1 MRKFCYIVDFL
12 GLFLLTSCSTSGN
25 ISHFTS
31 GVPDSALL
39 TEVRMITREHGLVA
53 AKERVISGLQ
63 QRDGSF
69 GTLTKRVQRT
79 TADPQLVLSDSLAA
93 LPLRRRE
100 RIALVIIPGTK
111 VAGRHRPDRTR
122 ECLRGAATAAHE
134 MGFSTW
140 FVDTEARGEVDENAA
155 KIASQV
161 REAFLQADRV
171 ILVMLSKGA
180 HDVIRYLQEDGL
192 ALPAAQRRKLV
203 VALSLAGT
211 VQGSVVADWMAHSSR
226 PFPVITRQWLRI
238 SGQKPALDM
247 LESIS
252 RSPWRGE
259 LPMRLDSGFPQLTW
273 VGIAMVPNGAD
284 GRITERLW
292 LPTVRREIERTAPWY
307 SPNDG
312 LVESAAEILP
322 DSVKLPEWVVIG
334 YGSHAMPNG
343 SYSNGGRIAPQT
355 TRPGVEK
362 LRTESGGEIMSAYL
376 RALPTSLLH

>member
-1 MRKFCYIVDFL
+1 MRKFCHIVTFL
-12 GLFLLTSCSTSGN
+12 GLCLLGSCSTQGN
-25 ISHFTS
+25 ISRFTS
-31 GVPDSALL
+31 GVPDCALL
-39 TEVRMITREHGLVA
+39 TEVRTITREQGLA
-53 AKERVISGLQ
+53 DAKERVIAGLQ
-63 QRDGSF
+63 ERDGSS
-69 GTLTKRVQRT
+69 GALTKRVERT
-79 TADPQLVLSDSLAA
+79 TANPKLVLPDSLAA
-93 LPLRRRE
+93 LPSSRRE

-122 ECLRGAATAAHE
+122 ECLRGAATVARE

-155 KIASQV
+155 KIAVQV
-161 REAFLQADRV
+161 RGAFFQTDRV

-192 ALPAAQRRKLV
+192 ALPAEQRRKLV

-226 PFPVITRQWLRI
+226 PFPVLTRQWLRV
-238 SGQKPALDM
+238 SGQKSALDM

-252 RSPWRGE
+252 RSPWRGD
-259 LPMRLDSGFPQLTW
+259 LPMRLDSGFPHLTW
-273 VGIAMVPNGAD
+273 IGIAMVPDGAD

-292 LPTVRREIERTAPWY
+292 LPPVRREIERTAPWY

-343 SYSNGGRIAPQT
+343 SYSDGSRIAPQT

-362 LRTESGGEIMSAYL
+362 LRPESGGEIMSAYL